1 MTLGQRIAQ
10 DRKAAGLSQETLGE
24 RVGVSRQAVSKWET
38 NAAAPDM
45 ENLIALARIFGVSLA
60 ELTETPDVK
69 ETMEL
74 PDALAPGE
82 PAAAPDSTPP
92 SQRRGWWI
100 ALWGFI
106 LVVLFIVGSLI
117 YLVIHSTAGQ
127 ASSIPEP
134 ISSEFYFTWQVPQ
147 LDGQEWYEYLALGAQ
162 DGGFP
167 FGTSLTLTEPEEVVD
182 TDYPLTTLHRTDCGD
197 LHLDYLHIG
206 SDLEIDPE
214 AAERES
220 VTKITTIVPG
230 YATPRGIGVGSSK
243 ADVIA
248 AYGDELVYC
257 LKEEGDPLVP
267 HDYYYAYQTP
277 ETFGLS
283 LCLYMQDGLVA
294 GIKLEDMAEFG
305 CEAFLPNNVT
315 RFPVVNGEP
324 DFSQRQEPEREHI
337 DETRKVY
344 IAWNQLVTNKNLSAE
359 ELYANRWTIFA
370 GLSELDWWAFGDLG
384 ATEHRDDTIAALL
397 TWIREQAPYSDAEI
411 FQLQMGVQSNLDGW
425 LADSY
430 SGLLSA
436 ALFENPVAFVQG
448 LAYEGLEETMSDVVW
463 LTAYDAELYPV
474 ELRSALDTL
483 DAALAD
489 GSLTEAEQGWAKL
502 LRLYLTTPID
512 DHSALPSTPAEQT

>member
-10 DRKAAGLSQETLGE
+10 YRKAAGLSQETLGE

-38 NAAAPDM
+38 DAAAPDM

-60 ELTETPDVK
+60 ELTETP
-69 ETMEL
+69 
-74 PDALAPGE
+74 E
-82 PAAAPDSTPP
+82 PPETPP
-92 SQRRGWWI
+92 VRSGPRR
-100 ALWGFI
+100 ARRPLW
-106 LVVLFIVGSLI
+106 LFLGCL
-117 YLVIHSTAGQ
+117 
-127 ASSIPEP
+127 
-134 ISSEFYFTWQVPQ
+134 
-147 LDGQEWYEYLALGAQ
+147 LALVLITMGLYVWSNRNVVPSEEAVADPSLFPATDFALLWTDSNGHEEFLELGVQ
-162 DGGFP
+162 EDFFP
-167 FGTSLTLTEPEEVVD
+167 FGRELALTEPEEALD
-182 TDYPLTTLHRTDCGD
+182 TDSPLTTLHRADCGD
-197 LHLDYLHIG
+197 LHLDYLHID
-206 SDLEIDPE
+206 SDPEIDPE
-214 AAERES
+214 TAERES

-257 LKEEGDPLVP
+257 LKEEGAPLVR

-305 CEAFLPNNVT
+305 CEAFLPNSVT

-337 DETRKVY
+337 DDTQKVY

-411 FQLQMGVQSNLDGW
+411 FRLQMGVQSNLDGW
-425 LADSY
+425 LTDSY
-430 SGLLSA
+430 ARLLSS
-436 ALFENPVAFVQG
+436 AFFG
-448 LAYEGLEETMSDVVW
+448 DPTTFAKKLATDSLAETMSQVIR

-489 GSLTEAEQGWAKL
+489 GSLTQAEQDWAKL
-502 LRLYLTTPID
+502 LRLYLTTPLD
-512 DHSALPSTPAEQT
+512 ERSELPKTPEEME

>member
-10 DRKAAGLSQETLGE
+10 YRKAAGLSQETLGE

-167 FGTSLTLTEPEEVVD
+167 FGTSLTLTEPGK
-182 TDYPLTTLHRTDCGD
+182 P
-197 LHLDYLHIG
+197 
-206 SDLEIDPE
+206 
-214 AAERES
+214 
-220 VTKITTIVPG
+220 
-230 YATPRGIGVGSSK
+230 
-243 ADVIA
+243 A
-248 AYGDELVYC
+248 AYRNRSARSFISPGRS
-257 LKEEGDPLVP
+257 PSWT
-267 HDYYYAYQTP
+267 A
-277 ETFGLS
+277 
-283 LCLYMQDGLVA
+283 
-294 GIKLEDMAEFG
+294 
-305 CEAFLPNNVT
+305 
-315 RFPVVNGEP
+315 RNG
-324 DFSQRQEPEREHI
+324 
-337 DETRKVY
+337 
-344 IAWNQLVTNKNLSAE
+344 TNIWPWVRRMVDSLSA
-359 ELYANRWTIFA
+359 
-370 GLSELDWWAFGDLG
+370 
-384 ATEHRDDTIAALL
+384 
-397 TWIREQAPYSDAEI
+397 P
-411 FQLQMGVQSNLDGW
+411 
-425 LADSY
+425 
-430 SGLLSA
+430 
-436 ALFENPVAFVQG
+436 P
-448 LAYEGLEETMSDVVW
+448 
-463 LTAYDAELYPV
+463 
-474 ELRSALDTL
+474 
-483 DAALAD
+483 
-489 GSLTEAEQGWAKL
+489 
-502 LRLYLTTPID
+502 
-512 DHSALPSTPAEQT
+512 

>member
-10 DRKAAGLSQETLGE
+10 YRKAAGLSQETLGE

-38 NAAAPDM
+38 DAAAPDM

-60 ELTETPDVK
+60 ELTETPEPP
-69 ETMEL
+69 ETQSVRSG
-74 PDALAPGE
+74 P
-82 PAAAPDSTPP
+82 
-92 SQRRGWWI
+92 RRAWRP
-100 ALWGFI
+100 LW
-106 LVVLFIVGSLI
+106 LFLGCL
-117 YLVIHSTAGQ
+117 
-127 ASSIPEP
+127 
-134 ISSEFYFTWQVPQ
+134 
-147 LDGQEWYEYLALGAQ
+147 LALVLITMGLYVWSNRNVVPSEEAVADPALFPATDFALLWTDSNGHEEFLELGVQ
-162 DGGFP
+162 EDSFP
-167 FGTSLTLTEPEEVVD
+167 FSRELALTEPEEVLD
-182 TDYPLTTLHRTDCGD
+182 TDSPLTALQQADCGD

-206 SDLEIDPE
+206 SAPEIDPE

-230 YATPRGIGVGSSK
+230 YATPRGISVGSSK

-257 LKEEGDPLVP
+257 FKEEGDPLVR

-305 CEAFLPNNVT
+305 CEAFLPNSVT
-315 RFPVVNGEP
+315 RFPVINGEP

-337 DETRKVY
+337 DDTRKVY

-359 ELYANRWTIFA
+359 KLYANRRTIFT

-397 TWIREQAPYSDAEI
+397 TWIREQAPYSEAEI
-411 FQLQMGVQSNLDGW
+411 FRLQMGVQSNLDGW

-430 SGLLSA
+430 SGLLST

-463 LTAYDAELYPV
+463 FTAYDAELYPV
-474 ELRSALDTL
+474 ELQTALDTL

-512 DHSALPSTPAEQT
+512 EHSELPKTPEEME